1 MVSLIDNTTGPL
13 VSVIIPTRN
22 RCFLLARAIESVLK
36 QNYSDI
42 ELVIVDDA
50 SEDSTKETVNNY
62 RQRFRNIKYIRNNL
76 RCRGAKSR
84 NIGLAN
90 VYGKYIAFLDD
101 DDEWLPGKILKQ
113 VKVLEENLD
122 VGAVSCW
129 YNKVYKGRIQKV
141 KLVPTVTFESMLW
154 DNFLGS
160 FSFCMIRGDMA
171 RSVRLDLS
179 LYSAQDWDFWI
190 ELSKVTKICII
201 KEYLVNY
208 YDHSEVRI
216 SNKPL
221 NHLLVN
227 RRKIYFKYRNCMSE
241 KCRIYHILSIRQY
254 RILASNN
261 FFLKKCYMLIGMSF
275 KSKIA
280 RFRLKK
286 TVMSFILKRLNL
298 NSQRYLWSTYRFI
311 KSIESG
317 HL

>member
-1 MVSLIDNTTGPL
+1 M
-13 VSVIIPTRN
+13 
-22 RCFLLARAIESVLK
+22 
-36 QNYSDI
+36 
-42 ELVIVDDA
+42 
-50 SEDSTKETVNNY
+50 
-62 RQRFRNIKYIRNNL
+62 
-76 RCRGAKSR
+76 SR

-90 VYGKYIAFLDD
+90 VSGKYIAFLDD
-101 DDEWLPGKILKQ
+101 DDEWLPDKVSKQ
-113 VKVLEENLD
+113 VKILEENPD

-160 FSFCMIRGDMA
+160 FSFCMVRGNVA
-171 RSVRLDLS
+171 RSVRLDPGLQWG
-179 LYSAQDWDFWI
+179 QDWNFWI
-190 ELSKVTKICII
+190 ELSKVTKIYII

-208 YDHSEVRI
+208 YDHSEARI

-227 RRKIYFKYRNCMSE
+227 RRKMYFKYRNCMSN
-241 KCRIYHILSIRQY
+241 KCRTYHILTIRQC

-261 FFLKKCYMLIGMSF
+261 FLLKKCYMLIGMCC

-280 RFRLKK
+280 RFRLKA
-286 TVMSFILKRLNL
+286 TVILFILKRLNL
-298 NSQRYLWSTYRFI
+298 NSQRHLHSTYRFI